1 MLFRKSNALVYNYK
15 VPPKPQVKI
24 VISQTITMASLAGN
38 FSGYLIV
45 SKIFKKKANCN
56 TLNFAIF

>member
-15 VPPKPQVKI
+15 VPPKPRVKI

-38 FSGYLIV
+38 FSGYPTV